1 MESVEILITL
11 RPQQAGNLGEG
22 LPPPDM
28 RKGEI
33 CQMFRNFQEW
43 METAVASLAKQ
54 AARHISALINDSD
67 GTNEESEGLAQM
79 FFTHVQLVRVDRD
92 MGNEDRD
99 SCQVLG
105 SGSDLQADARDW
117 GFRRGPVLRD
127 DGADHCDD
135 GNFSDD
141 HLLRQAFSQRFGCE
155 VGWFDHA
162 V

>member
-54 AARHISALINDSD
+54 AARRISALIKDSD
-67 GTNEESEGLAQM
+67 GTNEESRAWPRCFLQHYS
-79 FFTHVQLVRVDRD
+79 FPD
-92 MGNEDRD
+92 
-99 SCQVLG
+99 QVLALLDFLRVG
-105 SGSDLQADARDW
+105 RYIRPARQYFAIHQQLCDAR
-117 GFRRGPVLRD
+117 
-127 DGADHCDD
+127 C
-135 GNFSDD
+135 FSC
-141 HLLRQAFSQRFGCE
+141 A
-155 VGWFDHA
+155 A
-162 V
+162 